1 MRTMEPF
8 EAFSLYQ
15 AIKLHFE
22 SDSYDAVK
30 YNYKTSAKPQ
40 SFWKRKDKYFF
51 AKIGKRFETAE
62 QLKFYYISHF
72 IRDNKWIGDMISND
86 GPYNDWI
93 KVNESLGY
101 IFEQDLYKLSEEA
114 TSFDDLFKING
125 HPKIVEKYM
134 QGDISLETVVILN
147 RLVGF
152 MDKADKEITETIVW
166 PDLSRKIRKYTPFVL
181 CNADRMKKI
190 ILKVFTS

>member
-1 MRTMEPF
+1 MEPF
-8 EAFSLYQ
+8 QAFSLYQ

-51 AKIGKRFETAE
+51 AKVGKRFETAE

-72 IRDNKWIGDMISND
+72 IKDNKWIGDMISNE
-86 GPYNDWI
+86 GPYDDWI
-93 KVNESLGY
+93 RINESLGY
-101 IFEQDLYKLSEEA
+101 IFEQDLYKLSEEIS
-114 TSFDDLFKING
+114 SFDDLFKIDV

-134 QGDISLETVVILN
+134 QDEISLETVVIIN
-147 RLVGF
+147 KLVGF
-152 MDKADKEITETIVW
+152 MNKADKEITETIVW
-166 PDLSRKIRKYTPFVL
+166 PDISRKIRKYTPFVMA
-181 CNADRMKKI
+181 NPERMKKI